1 MPPSGRRPPASHN
14 PNENDHVAVRIR
26 GRNNFVEEKTGSI
39 SRTLSQQDDSKRMKH
54 EVKEGRKRLQALE
67 QLEQYREDK
76 VRKEMYLLD
85 MQRKVEQE
93 KMLKQMEADRKKS
106 IYLEKQKAKV

>member
-1 MPPSGRRPPASHN
+1 M
-14 PNENDHVAVRIR
+14 
-26 GRNNFVEEKTGSI
+26 
-39 SRTLSQQDDSKRMKH
+39 SQQDDSKRMKH

-67 QLEQYREDK
+67 QLEQYREEK

-85 MQRKVEQE
+85 MQRKMEQE

-106 IYLEKQKAKV
+106 MYLEKQKAKVQEFQIWL